1 MVKKHRHR
9 ERNSVPHQ
17 VIWGKEALR
26 DQKRC
31 LDFLL
36 RVNPNA
42 AIRAANLIA
51 DGAENLE
58 DFPGRCPCIDDT
70 GRRELFIQFGKGAYV
85 LRYIVDGNRVKI
97 LRVWHAKELRTE
109 ETK

>member
-1 MVKKHRHR
+1 M
-9 ERNSVPHQ
+9 PYQ
-17 VIWGKEALR
+17 VVWGEEALR

-31 LDFLL
+31 IDFL
-36 RVNPNA
+36 RHVNPNA

-58 DFPGRCPCIDDT
+58 NFPGRCPCIDEK
-70 GRRELFIQFGKGAYV
+70 GCRELFIQFGKGAYV
-85 LRYIVDGNRVKI
+85 LRYIVAGNTVKI

-109 ETK
+109 QKIH